1 MDKDAVTII
10 QSSLLGK
17 ESVVGQISK
26 IISKFFSMFLMMP
39 FTLIEVRV
47 YENRMSHGGGYGLKI
62 LLKYCFYGKERIV
75 QWLTKKL
82 KTAKK

>member
-1 MDKDAVTII
+1 
-10 QSSLLGK
+10 
-17 ESVVGQISK
+17 
-26 IISKFFSMFLMMP
+26 MFLMMP